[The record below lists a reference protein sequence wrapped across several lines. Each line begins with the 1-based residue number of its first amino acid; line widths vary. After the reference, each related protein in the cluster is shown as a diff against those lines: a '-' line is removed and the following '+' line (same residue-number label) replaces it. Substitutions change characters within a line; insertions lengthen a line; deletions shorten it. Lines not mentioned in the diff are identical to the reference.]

1 MAGGIQT
8 LNISYITEQTY
19 LVNQYKLTSQDE
31 QNKAFL
37 LRFWS
42 CKVHIDCYNKLQRY
56 HLSEDCN
63 EKKKKTLFY
72 KCSPFS
78 Q

>member
-37 LRFWS
+37 LRF
-42 CKVHIDCYNKLQRY
+42 
-56 HLSEDCN
+56 
-63 EKKKKTLFY
+63 
-72 KCSPFS
+72 
-78 Q
+78 